1 MSCHSLN
8 PTKLLKIGS
17 RSMNRD
23 HILHGCTLNPLQCFF
38 VVVVFFFVFFFL
50 GGGGGVLTINRENA
64 KQKQSKNKC
73 KIQGKS
79 HMRRG
84 SVCLTL

>member
-38 VVVVFFFVFFFL
+38 VVVVFFFFFFFWGG
-50 GGGGGVLTINRENA
+50 GGGGGVNNQQR
-64 KQKQSKNKC
+64 KC
-73 KIQGKS
+73 KTKTIKKQMQNTGQKS
-79 HMRRG
+79 HEKR
-84 SVCLTL
+84 